1 MAVRRTGQRGCAG
14 RRRRRLA
21 AAVAGGRADGSAAA
35 VVANAMGTPEGTDG
49 ARERCGGDVGT
60 WQRQGMGMA
69 QQGSGIAAL
78 DNNAEMGNGT
88 RLNGRRD
95 SHGQDARGAGRARG
109 RERGEGAWRQQQA
122 QEAWQHSSRVD
133 AAGHDDGERT
143 WARERV
149 HAAGGGGQHG
159 AAAKRRQSERAWQM
173 DDSR

>member
-1 MAVRRTGQRGCAG
+1 M
-14 RRRRRLA
+14 
-21 AAVAGGRADGSAAA
+21 
-35 VVANAMGTPEGTDG
+35 
-49 ARERCGGDVGT
+49 GT
-60 WQRQGMGMA
+60 WQGQGMGMA

-95 SHGQDARGAGRARG
+95 SHGQDAHGAGRARG

-149 HAAGGGGQHG
+149 HAAAGGGQHG